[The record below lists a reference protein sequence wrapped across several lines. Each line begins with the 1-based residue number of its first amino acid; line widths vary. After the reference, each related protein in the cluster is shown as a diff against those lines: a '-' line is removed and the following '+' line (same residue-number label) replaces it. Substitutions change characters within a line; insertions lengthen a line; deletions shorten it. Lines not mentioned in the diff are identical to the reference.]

1 MSRNMNSPSRRNVS
15 AGLSESDG
23 YSTARYRCANLSF
36 QTKPVGMLPPWQP
49 IDHTRVSINGGFW
62 DTLQQ
67 QVGQVTLGHI
77 YNEMRHQGQLDALRL
92 DQRMHRGREESSAWY
107 WGGSIFW
114 DSDVAKWLE
123 AASAYLQ
130 HQKDAK
136 LETLVDGT
144 IELLAGAQQ
153 QDGYLNSHI
162 LTWRPRHR
170 FKNLRDLHELY
181 CAGHLIE
188 AAVTHRQATGKETLL
203 NIATRLADYLATVFG
218 QGPDQLP
225 GYCGHP
231 EIELALIR
239 LYRLTRE
246 QRYLDLSRFFIEQRG
261 RKPHY
266 FDREAVERLD
276 ATPFRPTHPVS
287 PYAYMQA
294 HVPLRE
300 QREVVGH
307 AVRAMYLYSAAADLA
322 YELRDEELVA
332 VCKNFWQDLNRSK
345 LYITGGLGSAAENE
359 GFTKD
364 YDLPNHQSYAETC
377 AAIALLQWA
386 HRMVH
391 LELDSRYTDTIER
404 TLYNGVLAG
413 LGTDGKTFFYHNPL
427 GSDGTHHRVSWPW
440 WCPCC
445 PANLARLILSLS
457 GYLYS
462 SGPKAIAIHQYVSSE
477 ASFSI
482 EGQEVRLVVA
492 SDFPLEGTASIRFEG
507 VSSTPFEV
515 LLRVP
520 GWAGD
525 HEFAVNGREVR
536 PEIVSGYAIVSRSW
550 NSGDE
555 LIARFEMPVQTHFSN
570 YEVAG
575 NRGRVAISRGPLIYC
590 AEEVDNGGHLDRFAI
605 HPEKGVELK
614 REDSELGEI
623 VSLSVEG
630 SKEELEDRSL
640 YSLNAPGTVPCEIKM
655 IPYYAWDNRAP
666 GEMLVWLRRGS

>member
-1 MSRNMNSPSRRNVS
+1 
-15 AGLSESDG
+15 
-23 YSTARYRCANLSF
+23 
-36 QTKPVGMLPPWQP
+36 MLPPWQP
-49 IDHTRVSINGGFW
+49 IDQTRVSINGGFW

-92 DQRMHRGREESSAWY
+92 DQRMHRGREEANGWY

-188 AAVTHRQATGKETLL
+188 AAVTHQQATGKETLL

-218 QGPDQLP
+218 DGSNQLP

-239 LYRLTRE
+239 LYRLTHE
-246 QRYLDLSRFFIEQRG
+246 QRYLDLSRFFVERRG
-261 RKPHY
+261 TKPHY
-266 FDREAVERLD
+266 FDREAVQRLD

-294 HVPLRE
+294 HLPVRE

-307 AVRAMYLYSAAADLA
+307 AVRAMYLYSAIADLA
-322 YELRDEELVA
+322 YELKDEELVD

-364 YDLPNHQSYAETC
+364 YDLPNLKSYAETC

-413 LGTDGKTFFYHNPL
+413 LGTDGKSFFYHNPL
-427 GSDGTHHRVSWPW
+427 ESDGTHHRVSWPW

-462 SGPKAIAIHQYVSSE
+462 TGPKAIAIHQYVSSE
-477 ASFSI
+477 ANFSI

-492 SDFPLEGTASIRFEG
+492 SDFPLEGTASIRFEV
-507 VSSTPFEV
+507 VSGSPFEAF
-515 LLRVP
+515 LRVP
-520 GWAGD
+520 GWAGN
-525 HEFAVNGREVR
+525 HEFAVNGREME
-536 PEIVSGYAIVSRSW
+536 PEIVAGYAVISRSW
-550 NSGDE
+550 NTGDE
-555 LIARFEMPVQTHFSN
+555 LTARFEMPVQTHFSN

-590 AEEVDNGGHLDRFAI
+590 AEEVDNGDHLDRFAI
-605 HPEKGVELK
+605 DPEKGVELK

-623 VSLSVEG
+623 VSLSVPG

-640 YSLNAPGTVPCEIKM
+640 YSLTPPSTVPCEIKM

-666 GEMLVWLRRGS
+666 GEMLVWLRHGS

>member
-1 MSRNMNSPSRRNVS
+1 
-15 AGLSESDG
+15 
-23 YSTARYRCANLSF
+23 
-36 QTKPVGMLPPWQP
+36 MLPPWQP
-49 IDHTRVSINGGFW
+49 IDQTSVSINGGFW

-77 YNEMRHQGQLDALRL
+77 YNEMRYQGQLDALRL
-92 DQRMHRGREESSAWY
+92 DQRMHRGREEANGWY

-188 AAVTHRQATGKETLL
+188 AAVTHRLATGKETLL

-218 QGPDQLP
+218 DGSNQLP

-239 LYRLTRE
+239 LYRLTHE
-246 QRYLDLSRFFIEQRG
+246 QRYLDLSRFFVERRG
-261 RKPHY
+261 TKPHY

-294 HVPLRE
+294 HLPVRE

-307 AVRAMYLYSAAADLA
+307 AVRAMYLYSAVADLA
-322 YELRDEELVA
+322 YELKDEELVA

-364 YDLPNHQSYAETC
+364 YDLPNLKSYAETC

-427 GSDGTHHRVSWPW
+427 ESDGTHHRVSWPW

-462 SGPKAIAIHQYVSSE
+462 TGPKAIAIHQYVSSE
-477 ASFSI
+477 ANFSI

-492 SDFPLEGTASIRFEG
+492 SDFPLEGTASIRFEV
-507 VSSTPFEV
+507 VSGSPFEV
-515 LLRVP
+515 FLRVP
-520 GWAGD
+520 GWAGN
-525 HEFAVNGREVR
+525 HEFAVNGREIE
-536 PEIVSGYAIVSRSW
+536 PEIVAGYAVISRSW
-550 NSGDE
+550 NTGDE
-555 LIARFEMPVQTHFSN
+555 LTARFEMPVQMHFSN

-590 AEEVDNGGHLDRFAI
+590 AEEVDNGDHLDRFAI
-605 HPEKGVELK
+605 DPEKGVGLK
-614 REDSELGEI
+614 REDNELGEI
-623 VSLSVEG
+623 VSLSVPG
-630 SKEELEDRSL
+630 SKEELEDCSL
-640 YSLNAPGTVPCEIKM
+640 YSLTPPSTVPCEIKM

-666 GEMLVWLRRGS
+666 GEMLVWLRHGS

>member
-1 MSRNMNSPSRRNVS
+1 MLAFISYVLICRNRTGFLPHHPVAPMPDS
-15 AGLSESDG
+15 GLQ
-23 YSTARYRCANLSF
+23 TLVMLS
-36 QTKPVGMLPPWQP
+36 PWQP
-49 IDHTRVSINGGFW
+49 LDHTRVLLTGGFW
-62 DTLQQ
+62 DKLQQ

-77 YNEMRHQGQLDALRL
+77 YNEMRHQGQLDALQL
-92 DQRMHRGREESSAWY
+92 DQRMHRGRQESNNWY

-130 HQKDAK
+130 HTKDAK

-153 QDGYLNSHI
+153 SDGYLNSHI

-188 AAVTHRQATGKETLL
+188 AAVVHRLATGKETLL
-203 NIATRLADYLATVFG
+203 NIAIRLADHLVSVFG
-218 QGPDQLP
+218 TGAHQLP

-239 LYRLTRE
+239 LYRLTHER
-246 QRYLDLSRFFIEQRG
+246 RYLDLSRFFVEQRG
-261 RKPHY
+261 TQPHY

-276 ATPFRPTHPVS
+276 SVPFRPNHPIS

-294 HVPLRE
+294 HVPIRE

-307 AVRAMYLYSAAADLA
+307 AVRAMYLYSAITDLA
-322 YELRDEELVA
+322 QESGDQDLIS
-332 VCKNFWQDLNRSK
+332 VCKNFWQDLCRSK
-345 LYITGGLGSAAENE
+345 LYVTGGLGSAAENE
-359 GFTKD
+359 GFTKE
-364 YDLPNHQSYAETC
+364 YDLPNLDSYAETC

-391 LELDSRYTDTIER
+391 VDLDSQYTDTMEKI
-404 TLYNGVLAG
+404 LYNGVLAG
-413 LGTDGKTFFYHNPL
+413 LGIDGKSFFYHNPL
-427 GSDGTHHRVSWPW
+427 ASDGTHHRVSWPW

-445 PANLARLILSLS
+445 PANLSRLILSLS

-462 SGPKAIAIHQYVSSE
+462 TGPNAIAIHHYVSSE
-477 ASFSI
+477 ADFSI
-482 EGQEVRLVVA
+482 DGHQARLVA
-492 SDFPLEGTASIRFEG
+492 TSDFPFSGTASIQFES
-507 VSSTPFEV
+507 VPEKAFEV

-520 GWAGD
+520 GWAGK
-525 HEFAVNGREVR
+525 HQFAVNDQEIT
-536 PEIVSGYAIVSRSW
+536 PEITAGYAAISRSW
-550 NSGDE
+550 KPGDKVT
-555 LIARFEMPVQTHFSN
+555 ARFEMPVQAHFSN

-575 NRGRVAISRGPLIYC
+575 NRGRVAISRGPLVYC
-590 AEEVDNGGHLDRFAI
+590 AEEADNADALDRFAVNLEKEAQVQ
-605 HPEKGVELK
+605 PENG
-614 REDSELGEI
+614 ELGEI
-623 VSLSVEG
+623 VSLLVPG
-630 SKEELEDRSL
+630 TQEEQPESSL
-640 YSLNAPGTVPCEIKM
+640 YSLKAPETKPCQIKM

-666 GEMLVWLRRGS
+666 GEMLVWLRRGR

>member
-1 MSRNMNSPSRRNVS
+1 MTPPADPFPSM
-15 AGLSESDG
+15 SESDG
-23 YSTARYRCANLSF
+23 YSTAHSRCANASFRTKSVNMLS
-36 QTKPVGMLPPWQP
+36 PWQP
-49 IDHTRVSINGGFW
+49 VDHTQVFLTGGFW
-62 DTLQQ
+62 HKLQQ

-92 DQRMHRGREESSAWY
+92 DQRMHRGREESSTWY

-130 HQKDAK
+130 HHRDAM

-188 AAVTHRQATGKETLL
+188 AAVVHRQATGKETLL
-203 NIATRLADYLATVFG
+203 NIAIRLADHLATVFG
-218 QGPDQLP
+218 TGAHQLP

-239 LYRLTRE
+239 LYRLTHE
-246 QRYLDLSRFFIEQRG
+246 QRYLGLSRYFVEQRG
-261 RKPHY
+261 ITPHY

-276 ATPFRPTHPVS
+276 SKPFRPNHPVS

-307 AVRAMYLYSAAADLA
+307 AVRAMYLYSAVADLA

-332 VCKNFWQDLNRSK
+332 VCKNLWEDLCRSK

-359 GFTKD
+359 GFTRD
-364 YDLPNHQSYAETC
+364 YDLPNLQSYAETC

-391 LELDSRYTDTIER
+391 LELDSRYTDAMER

-413 LGTDGKTFFYHNPL
+413 LGTDGKSFFYHNPL
-427 GSDGTHHRVSWPW
+427 ASDGTHHRVSWPW

-445 PANLARLILSLS
+445 PANLSRLILSLS

-462 SGPKAIAIHQYVSSE
+462 SGPKAIAIHHYVSSE
-477 ASFSI
+477 AKFSM
-482 EGQEVRLVVA
+482 EGEEAHLVVA
-492 SDFPLEGTASIRFEG
+492 SGFPLEGTASVRFER
-507 VSSTPFEV
+507 VASNPFEV
-515 LLRVP
+515 FLRLP
-520 GWAGD
+520 NWAGD
-525 HEFAVNGREVR
+525 HQFTVNGREIR
-536 PEIVSGYAIVSRSW
+536 PEIVAGYAVVSRSW
-550 NSGDE
+550 HSGDE
-555 LIARFEMPVQTHFSN
+555 LTARFEMPVQTHFSN
-570 YEVAG
+570 YEVIG

-590 AEEVDNGGHLDRFAI
+590 AEEADNGGRLDQCAVN
-605 HPEKGVELK
+605 PAKGAMIKSENG
-614 REDSELGEI
+614 ELGEI
-623 VSLSVEG
+623 VTLSVPG
-630 SKEELEDRSL
+630 SREQQEDCSL
-640 YSLNAPGTVPCEIKM
+640 YPLSPPALTPCELKM
-655 IPYYAWDNRAP
+655 IPYYAWDNRTS
-666 GEMLVWLRRGS
+666 GEMLVWLRRES

>member
-1 MSRNMNSPSRRNVS
+1 
-15 AGLSESDG
+15 
-23 YSTARYRCANLSF
+23 
-36 QTKPVGMLPPWQP
+36 MLPPWQP
-49 IDHTRVSINGGFW
+49 IDQTRVSINGGFW

-92 DQRMHRGREESSAWY
+92 DQRMHRGREEANGWY

-203 NIATRLADYLATVFG
+203 DIATRLADYLATVFG
-218 QGPDQLP
+218 DGSNQLP

-239 LYRLTRE
+239 LYRLTHE
-246 QRYLDLSRFFIEQRG
+246 QRYLDLSRFFVERRG
-261 RKPHY
+261 TKPHY

-294 HVPLRE
+294 HLPVRE

-307 AVRAMYLYSAAADLA
+307 AVRAMYLYSAVADLA
-322 YELRDEELVA
+322 YELKDEELVD
-332 VCKNFWQDLNRSK
+332 VCKNFWLDLNRSK

-364 YDLPNHQSYAETC
+364 YDLPNLKSYAETC

-413 LGTDGKTFFYHNPL
+413 LGTDGKSFFYHNPL
-427 GSDGTHHRVSWPW
+427 ESDGTHHRVSWPW

-462 SGPKAIAIHQYVSSE
+462 TGPKAIAIHQYVSSE
-477 ASFSI
+477 ANFSI

-492 SDFPLEGTASIRFEG
+492 SDFPLEGTASIRFEV
-507 VSSTPFEV
+507 VSGSPFEV
-515 LLRVP
+515 FLRVP
-520 GWAGD
+520 GWAGN
-525 HEFAVNGREVR
+525 HEFAVNGREME
-536 PEIVSGYAIVSRSW
+536 PEIVAGYAVISRSW

-555 LIARFEMPVQTHFSN
+555 LTARFEMPVQTHFSN

-590 AEEVDNGGHLDRFAI
+590 AEEVDNGDHLDRFAI
-605 HPEKGVELK
+605 NPEKGVELK

-623 VSLSVEG
+623 VSLSVPG

-640 YSLNAPGTVPCEIKM
+640 YSLTPPSTVPCEIKM

-666 GEMLVWLRRGS
+666 GEMLVWLRHGS

>member
-1 MSRNMNSPSRRNVS
+1 MFS
-15 AGLSESDG
+15 
-23 YSTARYRCANLSF
+23 
-36 QTKPVGMLPPWQP
+36 PWQP
-49 IDHTRVSINGGFW
+49 IDQTRVSVTGGFW
-62 DTLQQ
+62 DKLQE

-92 DQRMHRGREESSAWY
+92 DQRMHRGREESSTWY

-123 AASAYLQ
+123 AASAYLL
-130 HQKDAK
+130 HHRDAR

-188 AAVTHRQATGKETLL
+188 AAVVHLQATGKETLL
-203 NIATRLADYLATVFG
+203 NIATRLADHLATVFG
-218 QGPDQLP
+218 AGSHQLP

-231 EIELALIR
+231 EIELALVR
-239 LYRLTRE
+239 LYRLTQE
-246 QRYLDLSRFFIEQRG
+246 QRYLDLSRFFVEQRG
-261 RKPHY
+261 TKPYY

-276 ATPFRPTHPVS
+276 STPFRPTHPIS

-294 HVPLRE
+294 HRPLRE

-322 YELRDEELVA
+322 YELRDEELVT
-332 VCKNFWQDLNRSK
+332 VSQNLWQDLCDSK
-345 LYITGGLGSAAENE
+345 IYITGGLGSAAENE

-364 YDLPNHQSYAETC
+364 YDLPNLQSYAETC

-391 LELDSRYTDTIER
+391 LDLDSKYTDTMER

-413 LGTDGKTFFYHNPL
+413 LGIDGKSFFYHNPL
-427 GSDGTHHRVSWPW
+427 ASDGTHHRVSWPW

-445 PANLARLILSLS
+445 PANLARLILSFS

-462 SGPKAIAIHQYVSSE
+462 SGRKAIAIHHYVSSE

-482 EGQEVRLVVA
+482 DGQEARLVAA
-492 SDFPLEGTASIRFEG
+492 SDFPLEGTASIRFESVPG
-507 VSSTPFEV
+507 IPFEV

-520 GWAGD
+520 GWAGA
-525 HEFAVNGREVR
+525 HEFTVNGREVR
-536 PEIVSGYAIVSRSW
+536 PEIVAGYAVISRSW

-555 LIARFEMPVQTHFSN
+555 LAARFEMPVQTHFSN
-570 YEVAG
+570 YEVIG
-575 NRGRVAISRGPLIYC
+575 NRGRIAISRGPLVYC
-590 AEEVDNGGHLDRFAI
+590 AEEVDNGGHLDRFTI
-605 HPEKGVELK
+605 NHEKGAEVK
-614 REDSELGEI
+614 REDGELGEI
-623 VSLSVEG
+623 VSLSMHG
-630 SKEELEDRSL
+630 SKEEQEESSL
-640 YSLNAPGTVPCEIKM
+640 YSFSPPTTIPCEIKM

>member
-1 MSRNMNSPSRRNVS
+1 
-15 AGLSESDG
+15 
-23 YSTARYRCANLSF
+23 
-36 QTKPVGMLPPWQP
+36 MLPPWHSLDQ
-49 IDHTRVSINGGFW
+49 TRVSVTGGFW
-62 DTLQQ
+62 DNLQQ
-67 QVGQVTLGHI
+67 QVGEVTLGHI

-92 DQRMHRGREESSAWY
+92 DQRMHRGREEANGWY

-130 HQKDAK
+130 HQRDAK

-188 AAVTHRQATGKETLL
+188 AAVAHRLATGKETLL
-203 NIATRLADYLATVFG
+203 NIATRLADYLVSVFG
-218 QGPDQLP
+218 TGSRQIP

-231 EIELALIR
+231 EIELALMR
-239 LYRLTRE
+239 LYRLTHE
-246 QRYLDLSRFFIEQRG
+246 QRYLDLSRFFVEQRG
-261 RKPHY
+261 TKPHY

-322 YELRDEELVA
+322 YESKDEELVA
-332 VCKNFWQDLNRSK
+332 VCKNLWEDLCRSK

-359 GFTKD
+359 GFTKA
-364 YDLPNHQSYAETC
+364 YDLPNLESYAETC

-386 HRMVH
+386 QRMVH
-391 LELDSRYTDTIER
+391 LELDSRYTDLIER

-413 LGTDGKTFFYHNPL
+413 LGVDGKTFFYHNPL
-427 GSDGTHHRVSWPW
+427 ESDGTHHRVSWPW

-462 SGPKAIAIHQYVSSE
+462 SGPRAIVIHQYVSSE

-482 EGQEVRLVVA
+482 DGQEIRLIAA

-507 VSSTPFEV
+507 TPGIPFEV

-525 HEFAVNGREVR
+525 HAFAVNGREVR
-536 PEIVSGYAIVSRSW
+536 PEIVAGYAVISRSW

-555 LIARFEMPVQTHFSN
+555 LTARFEMPVQTHFSN

-575 NRGRVAISRGPLIYC
+575 NRGRIAVSRGPLIYC
-590 AEEVDNGGHLDRFAI
+590 AEEVDNGGHLDRFLI
-605 HPEKGVELK
+605 HPEKGTELK
-614 REDSELGEI
+614 REDGELGEI
-623 VSLSVEG
+623 VSLSVPG
-630 SKEELEDRSL
+630 SKEELDESLL
-640 YSLNAPGTVPCEIKM
+640 YSSSAPVTTPCEIKM
-655 IPYYAWDNRAP
+655 IPYYAWDNRTP
-666 GEMLVWLRRGS
+666 GEMLVWLRRES

>member
-1 MSRNMNSPSRRNVS
+1 
-15 AGLSESDG
+15 
-23 YSTARYRCANLSF
+23 
-36 QTKPVGMLPPWQP
+36 MLPPWQP
-49 IDHTRVSINGGFW
+49 IDQTRVSINGGFW

-92 DQRMHRGREESSAWY
+92 DQRMHRGREEANGWY

-144 IELLAGAQQ
+144 IELLAGTQQ

-218 QGPDQLP
+218 DGSSQLP

-239 LYRLTRE
+239 LYRLTHE
-246 QRYLDLSRFFIEQRG
+246 QRYLDLSRFFVERRG
-261 RKPHY
+261 TKPHY

-294 HVPLRE
+294 HLPVRE

-307 AVRAMYLYSAAADLA
+307 AVRAMYLYSAVADLA
-322 YELRDEELVA
+322 YELKDEELVA

-364 YDLPNHQSYAETC
+364 YDLPNLKSYAETC

-391 LELDSRYTDTIER
+391 LELDSRYTDTLER

-413 LGTDGKTFFYHNPL
+413 LGTDGKSFFYHNPL
-427 GSDGTHHRVSWPW
+427 ESDGTHHRVSWPW

-462 SGPKAIAIHQYVSSE
+462 AGPKAVAIHQYVSSE
-477 ASFSI
+477 ANFSI

-492 SDFPLEGTASIRFEG
+492 SEFPSEGTASIRFEV
-507 VSSTPFEV
+507 VSDSPFEV
-515 LLRVP
+515 FLRVP
-520 GWAGD
+520 GWAGN
-525 HEFAVNGREVR
+525 HEFAVNGRKTE
-536 PEIVSGYAIVSRSW
+536 PEIVAGYAVISRSW
-550 NSGDE
+550 NNGDE
-555 LIARFEMPVQTHFSN
+555 LTARFEMPVQTHFSN

-605 HPEKGVELK
+605 GPEKGVELK

-623 VSLSVEG
+623 VSLSVPG
-630 SKEELEDRSL
+630 SEEELEDRSL
-640 YSLNAPGTVPCEIKM
+640 YSLTPPSTVPCAIKM

>member
-1 MSRNMNSPSRRNVS
+1 
-15 AGLSESDG
+15 
-23 YSTARYRCANLSF
+23 
-36 QTKPVGMLPPWQP
+36 MLPPWQP
-49 IDHTRVSINGGFW
+49 LDQTQVFVTGGFW
-62 DTLQQ
+62 DKLQQ
-67 QVGQVTLGHI
+67 QVGQVTLGHV
-77 YNEMRHQGQLDALRL
+77 YQEMRNQGHLDALRL
-92 DQRMHRGREESSAWY
+92 DQRMHRGRQESSNWY

-130 HQKDAK
+130 HRKDAK
-136 LETLVDGT
+136 LETIVEGT

-153 QDGYLNSHI
+153 SDGYLNSHI

-188 AAVTHRQATGKETLL
+188 AAVVHRQATGKETLL
-203 NIATRLADYLATVFG
+203 NIATRLADYLVTVFG
-218 QGPDQLP
+218 SESHQLP

-246 QRYLDLSRFFIEQRG
+246 QRYLDLCRFFIDRRG
-261 RKPHY
+261 TKPNY

-276 ATPFRPTHPVS
+276 STPFRPTHPVS

-294 HVPLRE
+294 HVPIRE

-307 AVRAMYLYSAAADLA
+307 AVRAMYLYSAVADLA
-322 YELRDEELVA
+322 YELKDDELVA
-332 VCKNFWQDLNRSK
+332 LSKNFWQNLCRSK
-345 LYITGGLGSAAENE
+345 LYITGGIGSDAENE

-364 YDLPNHQSYAETC
+364 YDLPNLESYAETC

-391 LELDSRYTDTIER
+391 IDFDSRYTDLMER

-413 LGTDGKTFFYHNPL
+413 LGIDGKTFFYHNPL
-427 GSDGTHHRVSWPW
+427 ASDGTHHRVSWPW

-445 PANLARLILSLS
+445 PANLSRLILSFS

-462 SGPKAIAIHQYVSSE
+462 SSSTAIAIHHYVSSE
-477 ASFSI
+477 ATFSI
-482 EGQEVRLVVA
+482 EGQEIRLVAA
-492 SDFPLEGTASIRFEG
+492 SEFPWDGAASFRFENVPG
-507 VSSTPFEV
+507 TPFEV

-520 GWAGD
+520 GWAGKYQ
-525 HEFAVNGREVR
+525 FAVNGRETT
-536 PEIVSGYAIVSRSW
+536 PKIVGGYAVISRSW
-550 NSGDE
+550 KSGDE
-555 LIARFEMPVQTHFSN
+555 VTVRFSMPVQLHYSN

-590 AEEVDNGGHLDRFAI
+590 AEEIDNAGQLDRLI
-605 HPEKGVELK
+605 V
-614 REDSELGEI
+614 DSEKEAEIKLEEGELGKI
-623 VSLSVEG
+623 VSLSVPG
-630 SKEELEDRSL
+630 FVEEQEESSL
-640 YSLNAPGTVPCEIKM
+640 YPLSAPVTKPCQIKM
-655 IPYYAWDNRAP
+655 IPYYTWDNRAP
-666 GEMLVWLRRGS
+666 GEMLVWLRRES

>member
-1 MSRNMNSPSRRNVS
+1 
-15 AGLSESDG
+15 
-23 YSTARYRCANLSF
+23 
-36 QTKPVGMLPPWQP
+36 
-49 IDHTRVSINGGFW
+49 
-62 DTLQQ
+62 
-67 QVGQVTLGHI
+67 
-77 YNEMRHQGQLDALRL
+77 
-92 DQRMHRGREESSAWY
+92 MHRGRQESSNWY

-130 HQKDAK
+130 HHKDAK

-144 IELLAGAQQ
+144 IDLLAGAQQ
-153 QDGYLNSHI
+153 TDGYLNSHI

-188 AAVTHRQATGKETLL
+188 AAVVHRQATGKETLL
-203 NIATRLADYLATVFG
+203 DIALRLADHLVTVFG
-218 QGPDQLP
+218 TESHQLP

-246 QRYLDLSRFFIEQRG
+246 QRFLDLSRFFVEQRG
-261 RKPHY
+261 KKPHY

-276 ATPFRPTHPVS
+276 STPFRPTHPGS

-294 HVPLRE
+294 HAPVRE

-307 AVRAMYLYSAAADLA
+307 AVRAMYLYSAVADLA
-322 YELRDEELVA
+322 YELRDDELVG
-332 VCKNFWQDLNRSK
+332 VCKNLWQDLCRSK
-345 LYITGGLGSAAENE
+345 IYVTGGLGSAAENE

-364 YDLPNHQSYAETC
+364 YDLPNLQSYAETC
-377 AAIALLQWA
+377 AAIGLLQWA

-391 LELDSRYTDTIER
+391 IDFDSRYIDAMER

-413 LGTDGKTFFYHNPL
+413 LGTDGKSFFYHNPL
-427 GSDGTHHRVSWPW
+427 ASDGTHHRVSWPW

-462 SGPKAIAIHQYVSSE
+462 SNSKAIAIHHYVSSE

-482 EGQEVRLVVA
+482 DGQEARLVA
-492 SDFPLEGTASIRFEG
+492 SSDFPLDGTASIRFESAPG
-507 VSSTPFEV
+507 TPFEV

-525 HEFAVNGREVR
+525 RQFTVNGREIV
-536 PEIVSGYAIVSRSW
+536 PEIVSGYAVLSRSW

-555 LIARFEMPVQTHFSN
+555 VRARFEMPVQTFYSN
-570 YEVAG
+570 YEVTE
-575 NRGRVAISRGPLIYC
+575 NRGRVAMSRGPLIYC
-590 AEEVDNGGHLDRFAI
+590 AEGIDNGGHLDRFAI
-605 HPEKGVELK
+605 NPEKGTQVK
-614 REDSELGEI
+614 REDGELGEI
-623 VSLSVEG
+623 VSLLVPG
-630 SKEELEDRSL
+630 SKEEQEQSSL
-640 YSLNAPGTVPCEIKM
+640 YSLSRPATKPREIKM

-666 GEMLVWLRRGS
+666 GEMLVWLRHGR